1 MTSPPSRKNGIFLKR
16 ERKDDDHHCISN
28 LLTKSKSGR
37 QSQTLT
43 SPRSNKTRDR
53 ILHPA
58 DGHGYGSQ
66 HPSEDLLSSRHS
78 DTRAQ
83 IQGALGTRAGSQ
95 TYPSTPL
102 LQIPQVPSTS
112 SLVLRSRRRPLT
124 GPSRST
130 NDLVNVEADED
141 DASCP
146 GVSGGGGGGGGGGGD
161 GGIYIDICPE
171 DVLVVIFDYVVYQA
185 VDPALVYDQTT
196 TIRASRA
203 RFHAALTLSHVSSE
217 WRAIAIGYSPLW
229 SDVHVCV
236 DRGLSPIQTF
246 CETMLPR
253 LERAGRVNVCF
264 YFGGGF
270 IPFPDDIYRAM
281 GVYRQVWSIPN
292 LRGVV
297 FDIPTRYSATINILY
312 SPDPTTTLS
321 GNAGMASVTRLVL
334 PPSTPFTTWL
344 MISQACPQV
353 TNITGGTS
361 ELMQVLVY
369 WRICPRHFGIISPP
383 FPQLQE
389 LGLCLEIF
397 LDDLSA
403 LRDARCVSSRA
414 PEGSYG
420 SQDRALVHPLC
431 RLTLSWMVMPTQEL
445 LDLWRME
452 LGINDTPCLETV
464 WPNGW
469 TVEWHH
475 AVKVAM

>member
-1 MTSPPSRKNGIFLKR
+1 M
-16 ERKDDDHHCISN
+16 
-28 LLTKSKSGR
+28 
-37 QSQTLT
+37 
-43 SPRSNKTRDR
+43 
-53 ILHPA
+53 
-58 DGHGYGSQ
+58 
-66 HPSEDLLSSRHS
+66 
-78 DTRAQ
+78 
-83 IQGALGTRAGSQ
+83 
-95 TYPSTPL
+95 
-102 LQIPQVPSTS
+102 
-112 SLVLRSRRRPLT
+112 
-124 GPSRST
+124 
-130 NDLVNVEADED
+130 
-141 DASCP
+141 
-146 GVSGGGGGGGGGGGD
+146 
-161 GGIYIDICPE
+161 
-171 DVLVVIFDYVVYQA
+171 YQA
-185 VDPALVYDQTT
+185 IDPALVYDQAT

-236 DRGLSPIQTF
+236 DRGLSPAQTF
-246 CETMLPR
+246 WETMLPR
-253 LERAGRVNVCF
+253 LERARRVNVCF

-281 GVYRQVWSIPN
+281 WVYRQVWSIPN

-312 SPDPTTTLS
+312 SPDTTSILS
-321 GNAGMASVTRLVL
+321 GNVGMASVTRLVL
-334 PPSTPFTTWL
+334 PPNTPFTTWL
-344 MISQACPQV
+344 TISQTCPQV
-353 TNITGGTS
+353 TSIAGGTS

-369 WRICPRHFGIISPP
+369 WRICPRHFGITSPP

-475 AVKVAM
+475 AVQVAM